1 MTSLV
6 TVEQVVDVDVFV
18 VQVTLDPA
26 AIVDA
31 LAEVLRIKGGN
42 LVPGYL
48 AVIRHLPADHPEH
61 VHARTELVRLLTD
74 VFTVTLT
81 PGQAEALGGDLYEAT
96 TRPEQC
102 AYDEKFSVTRI
113 QGIEMCHVHAAAFD
127 FMVEESAS

>member
-1 MTSLV
+1 MTSPI
-6 TVEQVVDVDVFV
+6 TAEQVIDVDVFV

-31 LAEVLRIKGGN
+31 LAETLRGRTGN
-42 LVPGYL
+42 LAL
-48 AVIRHLPADHPEH
+48 IRHLPADHPEH
-61 VHARTELVRLLTD
+61 VHARAELVRLLTD
-74 VFTVTLT
+74 VLTVTLT
-81 PGQAEALGGDLYEAT
+81 PAQADTLGADLYEAT
-96 TRPEQC
+96 TKPEQC